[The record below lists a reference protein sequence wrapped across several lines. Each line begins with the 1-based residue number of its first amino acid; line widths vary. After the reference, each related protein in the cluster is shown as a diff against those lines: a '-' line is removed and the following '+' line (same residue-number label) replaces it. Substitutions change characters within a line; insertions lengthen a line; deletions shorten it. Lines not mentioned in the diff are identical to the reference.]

1 MNSNGLLSKNA
12 FLSTDLQ
19 NPVSLYKTASNSVLT
34 LAKVYIATLPTISGI
49 ISLYISKMNILP
61 NPQDLVLTNKD
72 IYGYNGTLITEEFEL
87 APNESIF
94 VKVSNCQYCNTTST
108 APITFSFQVRG
119 LTEIAA

>member
-12 FLSTDLQ
+12 FLSTDLT
-19 NPVSLYKTASNSVLT
+19 NPVSLYKTASNSLITV
-34 LAKVYIATLPTISGI
+34 AKVYISTLPTISGI
-49 ISLYISKMNILP
+49 VNLYISKMNILP

-72 IYGYNGTLITEEFEL
+72 VYNYNGTIITDEFQL

-94 VKVSNCQYCNTTST
+94 VQILNCQYCNTNST

-119 LTEIAA
+119 LTGLQS